1 MTEQRHQDRRAGDK
15 AATAGETGSGNAAGP
30 VEQPGGTD
38 GAAHA
43 GDKPSAT
50 DGGKH
55 PVDQE
60 VQEETGKER
69 AGNRGYD

>member
-1 MTEQRHQDRRAGDK
+1 MTEQRQQDRRAGGK
-15 AATAGETGSGNAAGP
+15 ATAGETASGNPAGSA
-30 VEQPGGTD
+30 EQPGAID
-38 GAAHA
+38 DAAHA
-43 GDKPSAT
+43 GDKPPAT
-50 DGGKH
+50 GGGKH